1 MKNWTEQTWNGF
13 FCTII
18 FLGVLAFA
26 IIFG

>member
-18 FLGVLAFA
+18 FLGILVFA
-26 IIFG
+26 LFAN